1 MFRAAPMA
9 RVTLWLLASEAQD
22 AALLLARHGAFAP
35 APPEEELPGS
45 PAVAYREAYLEARSR
60 LDKLLEHD
68 ASPSPPVPK
77 DAVAPT
83 LAGLQAVNEEL
94 KTIWQ
99 AFSRV
104 SGRAAKIKEER
115 RRLEVMGESYARLQG
130 LQLDLSQLFQA
141 DSLLDVRIGTMP
153 EGNVSRLKESLAL
166 AGYLLSVFDQNE
178 GQAFAVAAG
187 PKGGQPVAGLL
198 SQAGWRDM
206 AIPDELRTQP
216 ELARQYLEE
225 EGANMQAAQAANQNM
240 LMDYLERHGE
250 RIREARLQLILA
262 GPLAEAA
269 QTGVRGEGLLA
280 VFTGWVP
287 KAGLAALNEALE
299 THFHGRYLSDIRYPD
314 RLDAAKVPSL
324 VAYPVWLRPFVP
336 LVRSY
341 GLPRYGEFDPTLP
354 FALGYLLLFG
364 AMFGDVGHGAVIVLL
379 FLALGRALKKLRWV
393 GVAAG
398 LSSMLFG
405 ALYGS
410 VFGYEDLLPPLWL
423 SPMHN
428 PTQLL
433 TVAVGLGASFIV
445 LTLLASIY
453 NQMNRGHFAS
463 ALGAANGFAGLLFYL
478 GALAGGAS
486 LGGFVDWGLPAALSA
501 LAGLAG
507 VAVYT
512 GMETRSPWGERLM
525 VTAIETLETGINLFA
540 NTLSFMRVAAFSL
553 NHVALALAV
562 FALADGLGQ
571 VGHGITLLLGNA
583 IIIVLEGG
591 IVAIQA
597 IRLMY
602 YEGFSRFFSGDGV
615 EFMPLRLAG
624 SGRNE

>member
-9 RVTLWLLASEAQD
+9 RVTLWLLASESQD

-35 APPEEELPGS
+35 TPPDEELPDS
-45 PAVAYREAYLEARSR
+45 PALAYREVFLEAQSR
-60 LDKLLEHD
+60 MDKLLEHD
-68 ASPSPPVPK
+68 PSPSPEVPGN
-77 DAVAPT
+77 AVAPT

-94 KTIWQ
+94 KSIWQ

-104 SGRAAKIKEER
+104 SDRAAKIQEER
-115 RRLEVMGESYARLQG
+115 HRQAVMRESYARLQG
-130 LQLDLSQLFQA
+130 LELDLSRLFLP

-153 EGNVSRLKESLAL
+153 VGNVARLKESLGL
-166 AGYLLSVFDQNE
+166 AGYVLTVFDKHEN
-178 GQAFAVAAG
+178 QAFAVAAG
-187 PKGGQPVAGLL
+187 PKGGEVAGLL

-206 AIPDELRTQP
+206 VIPDELRTQL
-216 ELARQYLEE
+216 EAARQYLQE
-225 EGANMQAAQAANQNM
+225 EGEQLQAALEANQNM
-240 LMDYLERHGE
+240 LVDYLARHGE

-262 GPLAEAA
+262 RPLAEAA
-269 QTGVRGEGLLA
+269 QTGVRGQGQLA

-287 KAGLAALNEALE
+287 RAGLETLRESLE
-299 THFHGRYLSDIRYPD
+299 KRFHGRYLSDIRYPD
-314 RLDAAKVPSL
+314 MIHGAQVPTL
-324 VAYPVWLRPFVP
+324 VHYPAWLRPFVP

-364 AMFGDVGHGAVIVLL
+364 AMFGDVGHGAIIVLL
-379 FLALGRALKKLRWV
+379 FLALGRYLKQLRWV

-398 LSSMLFG
+398 LTSMLFG
-405 ALYGS
+405 GLYGS
-410 VFGYEDLLPPLWL
+410 VFGYEDLIEPLWL
-423 SPMHN
+423 SPMHD
-428 PTQLL
+428 PTHLL
-433 TVAVGLGASFIV
+433 TVAVGLGATFIV

-453 NQMNRGHFAS
+453 NYLNRGHLAS
-463 ALGAANGFAGLLFYL
+463 ALGAANGVAGLLFYV

-486 LGGFVDWGLPAALSA
+486 MAGLADWGLAAALLA

-507 VAVYT
+507 VAIHT
-512 GMETRSPWGERLM
+512 GMETHSPWGERIM

-553 NHVALALAV
+553 NHVALAMAV
-562 FALADGLGQ
+562 FALAEGLGQ
-571 VGHGITLLLGNA
+571 MGQGITLLLGNT

-615 EFMPLRLAG
+615 EFAPLRLENG
-624 SGRNE
+624 VRGQP

>member
-9 RVTLWLLASEAQD
+9 RVTLWLLSSEAQD

-35 APPEEELPGS
+35 TPPDENLQGS
-45 PAVAYREAYLEARSR
+45 PVEAYREVFLEAQSR

-68 ASPSPPVPK
+68 ATPPPAIPEN
-77 DAVAPT
+77 AVAPT
-83 LAGLQAVNEEL
+83 LAGLQMANEEL
-94 KTIWQ
+94 KAIWQ

-104 SGRAAKIKEER
+104 SDRAAKIQDER
-115 RRLEVMGESYARLQG
+115 HRLAVMRESYARLQG
-130 LQLDLSQLFQA
+130 LQLDLSRLFQA

-153 EGNVSRLKESLAL
+153 VGNVFRLKESLAL
-166 AGYLLSVFDQNE
+166 AGYVLTVFDKHE

-187 PKGGQPVAGLL
+187 PRGGQVAGLL

-206 AIPDELRTQP
+206 VIPDELRTQP
-216 ELARQYLEE
+216 EAARSYLEE
-225 EGANMQAAQAANQNM
+225 EGDHLQAALEANQNM
-240 LMDYLERHGE
+240 LVDYLARHGE
-250 RIREARLQLILA
+250 RIREARLQLMLA
-262 GPLAEAA
+262 RPLAEAA
-269 QTGVRGEGLLA
+269 LAGVQGRGQLA

-287 KAGLAALNEALE
+287 RAGLEALRE
-299 THFHGRYLSDIRYPD
+299 SLEERFHGRYLNDIRYPD
-314 RLDAAKVPSL
+314 MADTSQVPTL
-324 VAYPVWLRPFVP
+324 VHYPAWLRPFAP

-341 GLPRYGEFDPTLP
+341 GLPRYGEFDPTFP

-379 FLALGRALKKLRWV
+379 FLALGRRLKQLRWV

-398 LSSMLFG
+398 LTSMLFG
-405 ALYGS
+405 GLYGS
-410 VFGYEDLLPPLWL
+410 VFGYEDLIEPLWL

-428 PTQLL
+428 PTHLL
-433 TVAVGLGASFIV
+433 AVAIGLGAGFIV

-453 NQMNRGHFAS
+453 NRLVQGQLAD
-463 ALGAANGFAGLLFYL
+463 ALGSPKGLAGLMFYL

-486 LGGFVDWGLPAALSA
+486 LAGLADWGLAATLLA

-507 VAVYT
+507 VAVFT
-512 GMETRSPWGERLM
+512 GLETQAPWGERLL
-525 VTAIETLETGINLFA
+525 VTAIETLETGVNLFA

-553 NHVALALAV
+553 NHVALAMAV
-562 FALADGLGQ
+562 FALANGLGH
-571 VGHGITLLLGNA
+571 VGQGVALLLGNVV
-583 IIIVLEGG
+583 IIVLEGG

-597 IRLMY
+597 MRLMY

-615 EFMPLRLAG
+615 EFLPLRLG
-624 SGRNE
+624 NGVSRQQ